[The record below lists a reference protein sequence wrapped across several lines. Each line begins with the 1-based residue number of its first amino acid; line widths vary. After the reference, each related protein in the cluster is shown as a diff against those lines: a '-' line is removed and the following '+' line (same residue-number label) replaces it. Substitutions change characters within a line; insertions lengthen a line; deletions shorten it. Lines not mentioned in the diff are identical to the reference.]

1 MNYAAQTAARAAFAE
16 RVDQQEAGPVKLLTL
31 PTPTRD
37 VVSWR
42 GSFLTCPDFA
52 AGEEVLQEVVVS
64 LLDKGTEAR
73 DRFALARVLE
83 DRGARLQIENDGL
96 RVHVS
101 GQALRE
107 DLPAVMEV
115 LAEMLRTPRFTEAE
129 FEKARAQEAA
139 ALRRQMESTTAQAV
153 GALTRAL
160 YAPAH
165 PNFNAPPK
173 RDLER
178 LEAMTL
184 DEVRRFH
191 TGHFGPHGFLLALAG
206 DVDPGAA
213 ALVEEAFGGWPDA
226 GAEAR
231 FEANAQPA
239 EAGHSAVEMP
249 DKMNVDVR
257 LGHALGV
264 RRGHDDYLP
273 LYLGTYV
280 LGGNFSARLMTVVRD
295 EMGLTYGINAYL
307 AGMAVEHDGHWQVG
321 VTLSQ
326 ENLAE
331 GLAATRAEVE
341 RFVEGGITAEELAEK
356 KTTLTGSFKVGL
368 ATTGRLAQALLSNAE
383 RGFPVR
389 YLDDFPGKIEALTL
403 GQVNAAIQQHLHP
416 GRMHAALAGTLPE
429 KAAA

>member
-1 MNYAAQTAARAAFAE
+1 MPQTTEAAAPFAE
-16 RVDQQEAGPVKLLTL
+16 RVHQQEAGPVQLLVL
-31 PTPTRD
+31 PTPVEG

-42 GSFLTCPDFA
+42 GSFLTYPDFA

-73 DRFALARVLE
+73 DRFVLARVLE

-96 RVHVS
+96 RVYVS

-129 FEKARAQEAA
+129 FEKARAQGAA
-139 ALRRQMESTTAQAV
+139 ALRRQMESTTAQAA
-153 GALTRAL
+153 GALARTL

-165 PNFNAPPK
+165 PNFSPPLQH
-173 RDLER
+173 DLER
-178 LEAMTL
+178 LETMTL
-184 DEVRRFH
+184 DDVRRFH
-191 TGHFGPHGFLLALAG
+191 AEHFGPRSFLLALAG

-213 ALVEEAFGGWPDA
+213 AAVVEEAFGGWPDA
-226 GAEAR
+226 GAEGR
-231 FEANAQPA
+231 FEAAAQPA
-239 EAGHSAVEMP
+239 DTGRSAVEMP

-264 RRGHDDYLP
+264 RRDHDDYLP

-295 EMGLTYGINAYL
+295 EKGLTYGINASL

-326 ENLAE
+326 ESLTE

-341 RFVEGGITAEELAEK
+341 RFVEGGITAEELDEK

-368 ATTGRLAQALLSNAE
+368 ATTGRLAQALLANAE
-383 RGFPVR
+383 RGFPMR

-403 GQVNAAIQQHLHP
+403 GQVNAAIKQHLNP
-416 GRMHAALAGTLPE
+416 GRMHTALAGTLPE
-429 KAAA
+429 EAAA